1 MLSGRSRSIR
11 KESTMTDP
19 HDRPSADPSPSSGV
33 PRWVKIFALIAVV
46 LIVLFVLVQ
55 VATGGK
61 HGPGRH
67 LSMATPQTIRL
78 A

>member
-1 MLSGRSRSIR
+1 
-11 KESTMTDP
+11 MTDP
-19 HDRPSADPSPSSGV
+19 HDRPSPTPASGV
-33 PRWVKIFALIAVV
+33 PRWVKIFALIAMV
-46 LIVLFVLVQ
+46 LIVLFVLLQ

-67 LSMATPQTIRL
+67 LSMAVPQTTRL